1 MATRAIY
8 ISNIRILATIGVI
21 LIHATTGYLQSAAVG
36 SFNWDYA
43 NWINGLTRCAVPLF
57 VMISGAL
64 LLQKDE
70 STTDF
75 YKNRLL
81 KIVPPFL
88 FWTIVYIVYYFSR
101 YTSFDQLSFQQIVT
115 ISWQKM
121 RTGANAHL
129 WYLYMILG
137 LYLTVPFLR
146 KMIRSA
152 SLREIEIFL
161 LIWFISLYVTNKRWE
176 EYFLKID
183 LTFFSG
189 YIGYFVLG
197 YYLSVKDFS
206 RQKIFSLLIFSAA
219 CVFTIYIT
227 HHLSIAQQKYDPSFY
242 GYVLPNTA
250 LAAAGI
256 FTFLK
261 AVSSTR
267 NIPGWMDAVDK
278 YSFGIYLAHIL
289 ILNYVHPRLPDEIW
303 IKVPLA
309 TIATLLGSMLLIY
322 LIRKIPYGK
331 YVSG

>member
-1 MATRAIY
+1 MGGIFPEDR
-8 ISNIRILATIGVI
+8 S
-21 LIHATTGYLQSAAVG
+21 H
-36 SFNWDYA
+36 
-43 NWINGLTRCAVPLF
+43 
-57 VMISGAL
+57 L
-64 LLQKDE
+64 LL
-70 STTDF
+70 
-75 YKNRLL
+75 R
-81 KIVPPFL
+81 IHWL
-88 FWTIVYIVYYFSR
+88 FCTWL
-101 YTSFDQLSFQQIVT
+101 LSFGQRLQP
-115 ISWQKM
+115 
-121 RTGANAHL
+121 A
-129 WYLYMILG
+129 
-137 LYLTVPFLR
+137 
-146 KMIRSA
+146 
-152 SLREIEIFL
+152 
-161 LIWFISLYVTNKRWE
+161 
-176 EYFLKID
+176 
-183 LTFFSG
+183 
-189 YIGYFVLG
+189 
-197 YYLSVKDFS
+197 KD
-206 RQKIFSLLIFSAA
+206 FSLLIFTVA